1 MSPSTGKP
9 VERWLLPDGVEEMLP
24 AAALR
29 LENERRRLLDLYACW
44 GYELVITPLIEY
56 LESLLVTGSRDLDLQ
71 TFKVTDQLSGRMM
84 GVRAD
89 ITPQAARID
98 AHSLRR
104 EEPVRLCYAGSVLHT
119 RPETLGASRSPI
131 QVGAELYGHA
141 GAESDIEVMH
151 LMVETL
157 RLAGV
162 SGFQLDLGHVGVF
175 RELAHAA
182 GLDGDRERALFSL
195 LQRKA
200 LPEIDALVGQSV
212 DDPALAAMLRELPR
226 LNGGDEILDEAERL
240 LSGAPAAATEALGNI
255 REIAEGL
262 RARVPDLEF
271 YFDLS
276 ELRGYHYHTGV
287 VFSAYLPEHGQAV
300 AHGGRYDD
308 IGRLFGRARP
318 ATGFSADLKLLAAEG
333 EAANPREAEVILAP
347 AGNDAGLLAL
357 VGQLRQAG
365 ERVIQFLPGQ
375 AGERAGMGA
384 DREIV
389 RQGDEWAVVP
399 VTEAGS

>member
-1 MSPSTGKP
+1 MSRSSAKP

-29 LENERRRLLDLYACW
+29 LEHQRRQLLDLYASW

-56 LESLLVTGSRDLDLQ
+56 LESLLVTGSPDLDLQ

-104 EEPVRLCYAGSVLHT
+104 EVPVRLCYAGSVLHT

-131 QVGAELYGHA
+131 QVGAELYGHGEA
-141 GAESDIEVMH
+141 ASDIEVMH

-157 RLAGV
+157 NLAGV
-162 SGFQLDLGHVGVF
+162 SDFQLDIGHVGVF

-182 GLDGDRERALFSL
+182 GLGADQERTLFSL
-195 LQRKA
+195 VQRKA
-200 LPEIDALVGQSV
+200 LPEIDALVAGAVEDSR
-212 DDPALAAMLRELPR
+212 LAAMLRELPR
-226 LNGGDEILDEAERL
+226 LNGGEEVLGEAARVL
-240 LSGAPAAATEALGNI
+240 AGAPEGATRALANI

-262 RARVPDLEF
+262 RARVPGIEF

-300 AHGGRYDD
+300 AHGGRYDE

-318 ATGFSADLKLLAAEG
+318 ATGFSADLKLLAAQG
-333 EAANPREAEVILAP
+333 DGGAVQAGAILAP
-347 AGNDAGLLAL
+347 AGSDAELLAL
-357 VGQLRQAG
+357 VAQLRTSG
-365 ERVIQFLPGQ
+365 ERVVQFLPGQ
-375 AGERAGMGA
+375 AGGKADMGV

-389 RQGDEWAVVP
+389 RQKDGWAVVP
-399 VTEAGS
+399 VAEADS

>member
-1 MSPSTGKP
+1 MSRSSAKP

-24 AAALR
+24 VAALR
-29 LENERRRLLDLYACW
+29 LEHQRRQLLDLYASW

-56 LESLLVTGSRDLDLQ
+56 LESLLVTGSPDLDLQ

-104 EEPVRLCYAGSVLHT
+104 EVPVRLCYAGSVLHT

-131 QVGAELYGHA
+131 QVGAELYGHGEA
-141 GAESDIEVMH
+141 ASDIEVMH

-157 RLAGV
+157 NLAGV
-162 SGFQLDLGHVGVF
+162 SDFQLDIGHVGVF

-182 GLDGDRERALFSL
+182 GLGADQERTLFSL
-195 LQRKA
+195 VQRKA
-200 LPEIDALVGQSV
+200 LPEIDALVAGAVEDSR
-212 DDPALAAMLRELPR
+212 LAAMLRELPR
-226 LNGGDEILDEAERL
+226 LNGGEEVLGEAARVL
-240 LSGAPAAATEALGNI
+240 AGAPEGATRALANI

-262 RARVPDLEF
+262 RARVPGIEF

-300 AHGGRYDD
+300 AHGGRYDE

-318 ATGFSADLKLLAAEG
+318 ATGFSADLKLLAAQG
-333 EAANPREAEVILAP
+333 DGGAVQAGAILAP
-347 AGNDAGLLAL
+347 AGSDAELLAL
-357 VGQLRQAG
+357 VAQLRTSG
-365 ERVIQFLPGQ
+365 ERVVQFLPGQ
-375 AGERAGMGA
+375 AGGKADMGV

-389 RQGDEWAVVP
+389 RQKDGWAVVP
-399 VTEAGS
+399 VAEADS